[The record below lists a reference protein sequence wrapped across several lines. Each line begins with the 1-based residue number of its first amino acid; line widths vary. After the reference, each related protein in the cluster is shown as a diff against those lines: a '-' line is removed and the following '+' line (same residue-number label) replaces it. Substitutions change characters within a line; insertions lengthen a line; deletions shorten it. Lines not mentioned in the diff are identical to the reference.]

1 MRSVISSAVVALLFA
16 SAARAAASEVT
27 VKGELVEIS
36 CASTKGAEGKGP
48 GHASCALSCARQGEP
63 VGVLTRDAV
72 YEITGDFTAG
82 NNARLLDFLAKPVT
96 VTGEITERDGK
107 KLLNVRTIRAN

>member
-1 MRSVISSAVVALLFA
+1 MRSVISWVVVAMLFA
-16 SAARAAASEVT
+16 SAASAAPSEVT

-36 CASTKGAEGKGP
+36 CATTKGAEGKGP

-72 YEITGDFTAG
+72 YEITGDFTSG
-82 NNARLLDFLAKPVT
+82 NNAKLLDFLAKTVT
-96 VTGEITERDGK
+96 VTGQLTERDGK
-107 KLLNVRTIRAN
+107 KLLNVRTIRGH

>member
-1 MRSVISSAVVALLFA
+1 MRSVISWAVVAMFFV
-16 SAARAAASEVT
+16 SARSAVASEVT

-82 NNARLLDFLAKPVT
+82 NNAKLLDFLAKPVT

>member
-1 MRSVISSAVVALLFA
+1 MRSVIPWVVVGLFVA
-16 SAARAAASEVT
+16 SAAPAVASEMT

-36 CASTKGAEGKGP
+36 CARTKGAEGKGP
-48 GHASCALSCARQGEP
+48 GHAGCALSCARQGEP

-72 YEITGDFTAG
+72 YEITGDFTSA

-96 VTGEITERDGK
+96 VTGELTERDGK
-107 KLLNVRTIRAN
+107 KLLNVKTIRIN